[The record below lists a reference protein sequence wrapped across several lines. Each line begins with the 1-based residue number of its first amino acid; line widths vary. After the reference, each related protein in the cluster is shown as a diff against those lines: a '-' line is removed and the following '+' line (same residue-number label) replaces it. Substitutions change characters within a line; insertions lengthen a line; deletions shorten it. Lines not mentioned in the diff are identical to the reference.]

1 MIRHKAILLC
11 FAAALTVGR
20 ALAQEAPPP
29 PERPQ
34 DSRASYPTIA
44 TIRILRSDV
53 FDLDA
58 DPADRHFPYTTLNL
72 LHIETREHVIRRE
85 LLFKEGDPADPDV
98 LYESERN
105 LRLLDFLHQ
114 NTWIET
120 VPREDGRVDV
130 VVRTRD
136 TWTTRPQ
143 ISFSREGNQ
152 STGRFSFVE
161 SNLAG
166 FGKTAGVSFKHEV
179 DRDSGGLNYSDP
191 RLLGTW
197 WALDTSYFNR
207 SDGLIYTLD
216 LRRPFYSLLTR
227 RAGGAG
233 GTHFS
238 QVTTL
243 KQDGEDAPGFRQ
255 RHSAGWLE
263 YGRALRASYERAE
276 HLFWRFRLEDDRF
289 DVEPGEP
296 PLASSEPIGGAGFVA
311 LPDDRSFRILEVEY
325 ERRDVDYVTVNYL
338 DKFDRYEDINFGG
351 EWSAALGISPT
362 ALGDRHNHVF
372 FSTRYQRWHRPSKNS
387 YLRAAAF
394 VEGRYLAGSAR
405 SLMGGI
411 DLLHYY
417 LGFPRQTLVFHVDHS
432 WGHRL
437 DGDRQFVL
445 GGETG
450 LRGYNDRRF
459 DGNKRL
465 LLNVEDRAYLA
476 FDWLHL
482 LSIGVAAFVDAG
494 YVWRAGESEDLGD
507 LVADV
512 GVGLRFDLTRSGAG
526 ATLRIDYAYP
536 LNRVGRE
543 ENPRGVLSI
552 VSGHAF

>member
-1 MIRHKAILLC
+1 MKRPKILLC
-11 FAAALTVGR
+11 FLTAALAADPVPG
-20 ALAQEAPPP
+20 QEAATSARTRQEVP
-29 PERPQ
+29 
-34 DSRASYPTIA
+34 ASYPTIA
-44 TIRILRSDV
+44 SIRIVRSDV
-53 FDLDA
+53 FDFES

-72 LHIETREHVIRRE
+72 LHVDTREHVIRRE
-85 LLFKEGDPADPDV
+85 LLFREGDPADPDV

-105 LRLLDFLHQ
+105 LRRLSYLHQ

-120 VPREDGRVDV
+120 VPRDDGRVDV

-143 ISFSREGNQ
+143 ISFSREGNR
-152 STGRFSFVE
+152 STGRFSFIE

-166 FGKTAGVSFKHEV
+166 FGKTAGITFKREL
-179 DRDSGGLNYSDP
+179 DRDSGGLIYSDP
-191 RLLGTW
+191 RLLGSW
-197 WALDTSYFNR
+197 WALDTSYYSR

-216 LRRPFYSLLTR
+216 ARRPFYSLLTR

-233 GTHFS
+233 GTHYS

-243 KQDGEDAPGFRQ
+243 KLDGEDAPGFRQ
-255 RHSAGWLE
+255 HHTDSWLE
-263 YGRALRASYERAE
+263 YGRALRASYEKADR
-276 HLFWRFRLEDDRF
+276 LFVRFRLEDDRF

-296 PLASSEPIGGAGFVA
+296 PLASAEPAGGAGFVA
-311 LPDDRSFRILEVEY
+311 LPEDRRFRILEVEY
-325 ERRDVDYVTVNYL
+325 EHRNIDFATVNYL
-338 DKFDRYEDINFGG
+338 DKFDRYEDLNFGG
-351 EWSAALGISPT
+351 EWAASLGISPV
-362 ALGDRHNHVF
+362 ALGDDHNNLF
-372 FSTRYQRWHRPSKNS
+372 LRARYQRWLRPSTNS
-387 YLRAAAF
+387 YFRASAF
-394 VEGRYLAGSAR
+394 VEGRYLAGSGR
-405 SLMGGI
+405 NVVTGI

-417 LGFPRQTLVFHVDHS
+417 LGFPRQTLVFHLDQS
-432 WGHRL
+432 WGHDL

-476 FDWLHL
+476 FDWLRL
-482 LSIGVAAFVDAG
+482 VSVGVAAFADAG
-494 YVWRAGESEDLGD
+494 YVWRDGESQDLGD

-512 GVGLRFDLTRSGAG
+512 GVGLRFDLTRSGSG
-526 ATLRIDYAYP
+526 STLRIDYAFP

-543 ENPRGVLSI
+543 ENPRGVVSI